1 MRTFVV
7 GLVAAALALPAV
19 AAAQAPHEEHPWMVR
34 ARGIVI
40 APTAGTTT
48 LGGLPLQVGTDVTA
62 EIDISRRFGKY
73 LGAELVLATAAHE
86 VRLEDGASL
95 GSIHILP
102 PTLLLQFHVPTAGK
116 VHPYIGAGVNMTMIY
131 DKTGVLETP
140 GLALEGA
147 QELDLG
153 TSFGFAGQVGVDI
166 DIAPRAVFNLDAK
179 YVGLKSTLEVDGT
192 ELGDVGVN
200 PVIIGV
206 GFGYRF

>member
-1 MRTFVV
+1 MRKFVV
-7 GLVAAALALPAV
+7 GLVAAVLALPAV
-19 AAAQAPHEEHPWMVR
+19 ATAQTPEHPWMVR

-48 LGGLPLQVGTDVTA
+48 LGDLPLQVGTGVTA
-62 EIDISRRFGKY
+62 EIDISRRFGRY

-86 VRLEDGASL
+86 VRVEDGPSL

-140 GLALEGA
+140 GLALGDA
-147 QELDLG
+147 SELDLG

-166 DIAPRAVFNLDAK
+166 DLSPRAVFNLDAK
-179 YVGLKSTLEVDGT
+179 YVGLKSKLEVDGT
-192 ELGDVGVN
+192 DLGDVRVN

>member
-1 MRTFVV
+1 MRTFLV
-7 GLVAAALALPAV
+7 GLVAAVLAIPAV
-19 AAAQAPHEEHPWMVR
+19 ADAQTPEYPWMVR

-86 VRLEDGASL
+86 VKLEDGASL

-116 VHPYIGAGVNMTMIY
+116 VHPYVGAGVNMTIIY

-147 QELDLG
+147 EELSLG

-166 DIAPRAVFNLDAK
+166 DVSPRAVFNIDAK
-179 YVGLKSTLEVDGT
+179 YVGLQSKLEVDGT
-192 ELGDVGVN
+192 ELGDVKVN